1 MASESAKNY
10 RKNKASRDKK
20 NAYSRA
26 YYKKNKE
33 SENKS
38 RAERKKFRETAE
50 RNGKSVKGKDVA
62 HTKNGLRL
70 KSSAAN
76 RGSKTD
82 SSGDRRARGG
92 KYKK

>member
-1 MASESAKNY
+1 MASESARNY
-10 RKNKASRDKK
+10 KKNKASRDKK
-20 NAYSRA
+20 NAYGRT
-26 YYKKNKE
+26 YYKKNKAT
-33 SENKS
+33 ENAS

-76 RGSKTD
+76 RGSKSD
-82 SSGDRRARGG
+82 SPGDKRARGG